1 MSTQQGFNQGT
12 LIPHEAETA
21 RQIYLQVLNQL
32 LSRKCDQKH
41 GSNYRTL
48 PSNPYEYGGH
58 QNPYIW
64 IKVTKTQYEQF
75 QKNVYWYTTGQLHDP
90 DLHIEETDQGWDNAL
105 HEAYDLD
112 SRKCDLDEYYEVEI
126 TTYNGDLQDLLTKIK
141 NQTNKTQNTTN

>member
-1 MSTQQGFNQGT
+1 MRHFNQMSTQQGFNQGT
-12 LIPHEAETA
+12 QIPHEAETA

-32 LSRKCDQKH
+32 LQKH

-58 QNPYIW
+58 QNPYLW
-64 IKVTKTQYEQF
+64 IKVTKTQYEQLT
-75 QKNVYWYTTGQLHDP
+75 QNDSTWYSHGQLHDP
-90 DLHIEETDQGWDNAL
+90 NLHIEETDQGWDNAL

-126 TTYNGDLQDLLTKIK
+126 TTYNGDLQDLLAKI
-141 NQTNKTQNTTN
+141 QNIPN